1 MMYMFALTIIYIALT
16 WYFAQIFSKGAKKK
30 LFCLSRKYWACI
42 SRKHEENGKE
52 ETVVDGDRLNEER
65 VKSKRERS
73 LRVYNMSKSFKTVTA
88 LKEVSLIMK
97 SNQVFCLLGHNGAGK
112 TTAINCLTG
121 LYNVTHGEVFVL
133 GKSIKKD
140 MTQVQKMM
148 GVCPQEDI
156 LFKEMSAEEHL
167 RFWAR
172 FKGVPRNQLDAH
184 VRQTLADI
192 SLEGKGDVL
201 ASTFSGGMRRR
212 LSVGMS
218 AMGHPKVI
226 FLDEPTTGLDPLSRS
241 RIWKMIERLKKGRII
256 VLTTHSMEE
265 ADALSDEIAILSAG
279 RLRAIGTSF
288 FLKNKFGSGYSIS
301 MMCMEKDTDKVIEL
315 VNHHLPG
322 AETLAN
328 AAGALTFGL
337 PKRVTPLIPGFFKYI
352 EAEAEKH
359 GKDALVKEWSIS
371 NTTLEEVFLRL
382 VAQTKQ
388 VNANTGGNTDGLG
401 GEDAV
406 VLQNDS
412 KLPTLKAIIEAND
425 EELQP
430 IKLYSTTGAP
440 LVISDQLYRIAG
452 RNLKNENEET
462 EKEVEEE
469 ESKTKAID
477 DNKEQN
483 LDTIA
488 SKFASE
494 KQGTIRLQIKAFMG
508 KDYAML
514 KKQKIG
520 NFCKLFFLFGAS
532 LVLLIVHWAMLGH
545 EEEYTRRQKRPGF
558 CSGGLTFE
566 SEDAGGGGFDLC
578 NETHWHDYIL
588 GGKCNYREDC
598 SLYRNTSVF
607 INNTSVH
614 IKEDLPD
621 VNNNNS
627 SGRRFLHEL
636 DEMSYEE
643 KKKFE
648 YEQMME
654 ERMRVYGF
662 RETKTLQNDS
672 MYPDFCVLANTMR
685 GDHPLESY
693 LVRLWIENKDSVVHP
708 ISMNALGNIHNGNNI
723 SSSEPIY
730 FNSTKYMLGCLGIN
744 ISHHKNIAAILI
756 ENQKKVK
763 SQSIPRDDMDCMQNF
778 DHYHHEDWHRERE
791 LNKIGEM
798 SQEVPTVELA
808 INTQKKL
815 FPDYAIT
822 FEQVKTSGSVKQKNL
837 DMQLKYTIHIYAIP
851 DGEEDATYRWASIFY
866 SQGDSHDKKE
876 VKQRDDHIC
885 QGIRPQAFVP
895 LS

>member
-1 MMYMFALTIIYIALT
+1 MFALTIIYIALT
-16 WYFAQIFSKGAKKK
+16 WYFAQTFSKGAKKK

-52 ETVVDGDRLNEER
+52 ETFVDGDRLNEER

-156 LFKEMSAEEHL
+156 LFKEMTAEEHL

-301 MMCMEKDTDKVIEL
+301 MMCMEKDTDKVIQL

-483 LDTIA
+483 LDTTA

-508 KDYAML
+508 KDYAIL
-514 KKQKIG
+514 KKHKIG

-532 LVLLIVHWAMLGH
+532 LVLLIVHWAMLGG
-545 EEEYTRRQKRPGF
+545 EEEYKRRQKTPGI

-566 SEDAGGGGFDLC
+566 DEDAGGGGFDLC

-614 IKEDLPD
+614 IKDDLPD

-643 KKKFE
+643 KKKYE

-778 DHYHHEDWHRERE
+778 DHYHHDDWHRERE

-866 SQGDSHDKKE
+866 SQGESHDKKE

>member
-1 MMYMFALTIIYIALT
+1 MFALTIIYIALT
-16 WYFAQIFSKGAKKK
+16 WYFAQTFSKGAKKK

-52 ETVVDGDRLNEER
+52 ETFVDGDRLNEER

-156 LFKEMSAEEHL
+156 LFKEMTAEEHL

-301 MMCMEKDTDKVIEL
+301 MMCMEKDTDKVIQL

-469 ESKTKAID
+469 ESKMKAID

-483 LDTIA
+483 LDTTA

-508 KDYAML
+508 KDYAIL
-514 KKQKIG
+514 KKHKIG

-532 LVLLIVHWAMLGH
+532 LVLLIVHWAMLGG
-545 EEEYTRRQKRPGF
+545 EEEYKRRQKTPGI

-566 SEDAGGGGFDLC
+566 DEDAGGGGFDLC

-614 IKEDLPD
+614 IKDDLPD

-643 KKKFE
+643 KKKYE

-708 ISMNALGNIHNGNNI
+708 ISMNALGNIHNGKNI

-778 DHYHHEDWHRERE
+778 DHYHHDDWHRERE

-866 SQGDSHDKKE
+866 SQGESHDKKE

>member
-1 MMYMFALTIIYIALT
+1 MFALTIIYIALT

-156 LFKEMSAEEHL
+156 LFKEMTAEEHL

-301 MMCMEKDTDKVIEL
+301 MMCMEKDTDKVIQL

-483 LDTIA
+483 LDTTA

-508 KDYAML
+508 KDYAIL
-514 KKQKIG
+514 KKHKIG

-532 LVLLIVHWAMLGH
+532 LVLLIVHWAMLGG
-545 EEEYTRRQKRPGF
+545 EEEYKRRQKTPGI

-566 SEDAGGGGFDLC
+566 DEDAGGGGFDLC

-614 IKEDLPD
+614 IKDDLPD

-643 KKKFE
+643 KKKYE

-708 ISMNALGNIHNGNNI
+708 ISMNALGNIHNGKNI

-778 DHYHHEDWHRERE
+778 DHHHHDDWHRERE